1 MKKVKSILCLAIICL
16 SFPFV
21 AQAAIKYPA
30 VGALAVDAGESDTK
44 VFCRIWDHKAFGSR
58 DDKKNYAVLA
68 KVKVGSTVYSSGW
81 KIGEAFKS
89 ANRVWYANET
99 SDYDYKSITTKYK
112 SDYSNWGDSY

>member
-99 SDYDYKSITTKYK
+99 SDYDY
-112 SDYSNWGDSY
+112 SNWGDSY